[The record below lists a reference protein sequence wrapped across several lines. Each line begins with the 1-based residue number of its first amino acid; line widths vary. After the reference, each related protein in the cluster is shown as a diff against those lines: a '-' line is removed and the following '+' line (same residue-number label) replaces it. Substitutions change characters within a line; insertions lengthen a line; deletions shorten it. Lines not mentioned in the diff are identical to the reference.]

1 MGGNAGGGGNGG
13 RKGGGGGGDSL
24 PDNQQPGEVF
34 RVAAQQQKQAYKEN
48 IATIDK
54 LYETAQR
61 SDTATSEQRAAL
73 RSQKKEYQKK
83 INALESDYRAKTGLF
98 L

>member
-1 MGGNAGGGGNGG
+1 MPKGSGGGGRPG
-13 RKGGGGGGDSL
+13 RSGGGS
-24 PDNQQPGEVF
+24 PMQDNQQPGEVF

-48 IATIDK
+48 IAAIDK
-54 LYETAQR
+54 LYEAAQR

-73 RSQKKEYQKK
+73 RAQKKEYQKK